1 MTLPRPTQPRSAS
14 AHGASLVKEPPMPKP
29 PHGRPLRGETPRN
42 TPIRASVEAWVKRT
56 LLEDMREGES
66 QADVL
71 TRWAA
76 ERRK

>member
-1 MTLPRPTQPRSAS
+1 
-14 AHGASLVKEPPMPKP
+14 MPKP

-76 ERRK
+76 ERRTK

>member
-1 MTLPRPTQPRSAS
+1 
-14 AHGASLVKEPPMPKP
+14 MPKP
-29 PHGRPLRGETPRN
+29 PHGRPLKGASKRDA
-42 TPIRASVEAWVKRT
+42 PIRANVEPWVKRA